1 MVHAFLCKQAPRG
14 AADPT
19 SAPAP
24 APPTPPPQGGLP
36 SARAL
41 TDGLA
46 EREALALAG
55 DDDDDLARVED
66 GADAD
71 GERHARDGGD
81 VVREEARVG
90 EDGVVRERLDAR
102 ARGERRAGL
111 VERDVPVLADPAEEE
126 LDPAVR
132 ADARLV
138 ARALADEVARV
149 AVEDVDLGGRDVDC
163 ADRGEGEG
171 WLRGWACV
179 EERAW
184 AHRGRRTRGT

>member
-1 MVHAFLCKQAPRG
+1 MKGRGAARTGGGVFVDDDQRPRMVLQSRERPQMVHAFLCKQAPRG

-24 APPTPPPQGGLP
+24 APPPPPPQGGLP

-81 VVREEARVG
+81 VVVEEARVG
-90 EDGVVRERLDAR
+90 EDGVVCERLDAR
-102 ARGERRAGL
+102 ARRE
-111 VERDVPVLADPAEEE
+111 
-126 LDPAVR
+126 
-132 ADARLV
+132 
-138 ARALADEVARV
+138 
-149 AVEDVDLGGRDVDC
+149 GG
-163 ADRGEGEG
+163 
-171 WLRGWACV
+171 ACV
-179 EERAW
+179 KR
-184 AHRGRRTRGT
+184 